1 MGNFTRYI
9 ISLIAIHFLLA
20 WLYVGYFEPSHLLI
34 LLPAFLLGVLFRG
47 VMYRNIT
54 FEGSDP
60 KEVYPYL

>member
-20 WLYVGYFEPSHLLI
+20 WFYVGYFEPSHLLI
-34 LLPAFLLGVLFRG
+34 LLPAFLLGVMFRG

-54 FEGSDP
+54 FEGSSD
-60 KEVYPYL
+60 KDVFPYL